1 MFVPDGVILSFKGK
15 SLSKDEISFFSQI
28 KPFGFI
34 LFKRNFSNKKQVK
47 KLINQLKKITIN
59 KNVFIS
65 VDQEGGRVQRFD
77 NEDFYKYASQGEV
90 AKIFC

>member
-1 MFVPDGVILSFKGK
+1 MRIISGDFKGK

-47 KLINQLKKITIN
+47 K
-59 KNVFIS
+59 
-65 VDQEGGRVQRFD
+65 
-77 NEDFYKYASQGEV
+77 
-90 AKIFC
+90 